1 MQDFVSFA
9 TGEDAT
15 KHRTAVELITRRM
28 NRDRVIQSLEID
40 SNGDARAILDDGT
53 EVLTAVS
60 LRDAAPEVQE
70 TMRRLLE
77 SSSTDDPELLLLV
90 RRSQRVADPAD
101 DPLYKFAAATELPK
115 GRLFFGVFYPDQ
127 TSDYRAYRRIDGE
140 WAEDI
145 SHRSFSPLFYRELRV
160 HRLAN
165 FNLTILH
172 KSDSVYVVSAVAR
185 NNPRDERLFALVS
198 AADAEP
204 EIDEDGTLV
213 RIPKFEQS
221 FMEAVYKMRS
231 EQAKR
236 PRRLFWNR
244 IVVHTWALMGMRARQ
259 IKDYGMRL
267 VPRTRDLGLE
277 RVVIYT
283 RRKRWSE
290 DVVRE
295 LELLFLNISEDQF
308 TLRSR
313 SPSDQPLTPM
323 DQYVSNVVRSR
334 QRKTVY
340 PYEILKLITFAGYP
354 VTTSAPRGEFEEYDI
369 SVDEDSGEQRAYSV
383 AEREYGANRSNV
395 IFGVITNK
403 DPVTKQSFRRVI
415 ILSDSTKDM
424 GSLAEH
430 ECRRVIAALDLAE
443 ERGVPAEWL
452 PISSGA
458 RIDLESGTE
467 NLDWTAATLRR
478 IVEFTQA
485 GGEINIIVAGINVG
499 AQSYWNAEATML
511 MHTRGLLIMTDD
523 ASMLLTGKKALDF
536 SGSVS
541 ADTNQ
546 DIGGV
551 EKIMGPNGQAQIA
564 VTSLGDAYSVLFR
577 HYRYTYKQ
585 PGASFPKRLE
595 VADTS
600 DRDVGRSAYHDRLG
614 QGFNTVGDIFSS
626 EHNPDRKKPFEMRQV
641 MAALIDRELGY
652 LERWQIMRDA
662 ETAIVWE
669 TRLGGFSV
677 GMIGIESRS
686 LARLGEVPHDG
697 PEAWSGGTLFP
708 LSSKKVARGINA
720 FSNRVPLVI
729 LANLSGFDGS
739 PESLRKL
746 QLEYGAE
753 IGRAIVNFEGP
764 ICFVVVGRYHGG
776 AYVVFSKTLNKNLQV
791 AALEGSFASVLGGAP
806 AAAVVFPRQV
816 AKQTLADE
824 RIVEAQKRLASDDGI
839 NQHEYEELYQ
849 KVYSE
854 KQTAFGQK
862 FDRIHNVERAKEVGS
877 LHDIITI
884 TELRPYLIARLED
897 MTKPQR

>member
-1 MQDFVSFA
+1 
-9 TGEDAT
+9 
-15 KHRTAVELITRRM
+15 
-28 NRDRVIQSLEID
+28 
-40 SNGDARAILDDGT
+40 
-53 EVLTAVS
+53 
-60 LRDAAPEVQE
+60 
-70 TMRRLLE
+70 
-77 SSSTDDPELLLLV
+77 
-90 RRSQRVADPAD
+90 
-101 DPLYKFAAATELPK
+101 
-115 GRLFFGVFYPDQ
+115 
-127 TSDYRAYRRIDGE
+127 
-140 WAEDI
+140 
-145 SHRSFSPLFYRELRV
+145 
-160 HRLAN
+160 
-165 FNLTILH
+165 
-172 KSDSVYVVSAVAR
+172 
-185 NNPRDERLFALVS
+185 
-198 AADAEP
+198 
-204 EIDEDGTLV
+204 
-213 RIPKFEQS
+213 
-221 FMEAVYKMRS
+221 
-231 EQAKR
+231 
-236 PRRLFWNR
+236 
-244 IVVHTWALMGMRARQ
+244 
-259 IKDYGMRL
+259 
-267 VPRTRDLGLE
+267 
-277 RVVIYT
+277 
-283 RRKRWSE
+283 
-290 DVVRE
+290 
-295 LELLFLNISEDQF
+295 
-308 TLRSR
+308 
-313 SPSDQPLTPM
+313 
-323 DQYVSNVVRSR
+323 
-334 QRKTVY
+334 
-340 PYEILKLITFAGYP
+340 
-354 VTTSAPRGEFEEYDI
+354 
-369 SVDEDSGEQRAYSV
+369 
-383 AEREYGANRSNV
+383 
-395 IFGVITNK
+395 
-403 DPVTKQSFRRVI
+403 
-415 ILSDSTKDM
+415 
-424 GSLAEH
+424 
-430 ECRRVIAALDLAE
+430 
-443 ERGVPAEWL
+443 
-452 PISSGA
+452 
-458 RIDLESGTE
+458 
-467 NLDWTAATLRR
+467 
-478 IVEFTQA
+478 
-485 GGEINIIVAGINVG
+485 
-499 AQSYWNAEATML
+499 
-511 MHTRGLLIMTDD
+511 
-523 ASMLLTGKKALDF
+523 
-536 SGSVS
+536 
-541 ADTNQ
+541 
-546 DIGGV
+546 
-551 EKIMGPNGQAQIA
+551 
-564 VTSLGDAYSVLFR
+564 
-577 HYRYTYKQ
+577 
-585 PGASFPKRLE
+585 LE

-897 MTKPQR
+897 MTKPKR